1 VEADNEEPEKYFI
14 SGMLDFGDVHSSY
27 YLFDIA
33 IAICYM
39 MIECKSM
46 DILDAPGHV
55 LAGYNRV
62 RPIPLKEFQLLK
74 VYIPLKT
81 ISGNHFWANKWIF
94 FKDCISARFS
104 QSLVLGAY
112 SYSQNPDPYL
122 LTTSQR
128 GWQCLQTLWECP
140 KDELYNRWQG
150 IINSYIDS

>member
-1 VEADNEEPEKYFI
+1 MEADNEEPEKYLI

-62 RPIPLKEFQLLK
+62 RPIPPKEFQLLK
-74 VYIPLKT
+74 VFHWKQFF
-81 ISGNHFWANKWIF
+81 GNHFWANK
-94 FKDCISARFS
+94 
-104 QSLVLGAY
+104 
-112 SYSQNPDPYL
+112 
-122 LTTSQR
+122 
-128 GWQCLQTLWECP
+128 
-140 KDELYNRWQG
+140 
-150 IINSYIDS
+150 